1 MQYMTDGVLLRE
13 TLRDAD
19 LDQYRYYTC
28 SRFVDEFSCMQH
40 QLLWQM
46 HNYHLFYFISSC
58 SDAIYA
64 W

>member
-1 MQYMTDGVLLRE
+1 MNLFMQYMTDGVLLRE

-28 SRFVDEFSCMQH
+28 TRFDDEFSCVQH

-46 HNYHLFYFISSC
+46 HNAHPVQMPYMLGK
-58 SDAIYA
+58 
-64 W
+64 